1 MTSSKNTTYD
11 FGTLALHGGQSPDP
25 TTGSRAVPIYQTT
38 SYVFH
43 DTEHAERLFSLDEP
57 GNIYSRIGNPT
68 VDVFEKRMALLEEG
82 VGAVA
87 TSSGMAAITLS
98 ILNLASAG
106 DEIIAGTNL
115 YGGTFNLFAVTL
127 PRYGINVTFVD
138 PTNPDN
144 FKKAITNKTKAVYG
158 EIIGN
163 PGLQVLDVE
172 AVAAIAHDAGVPLI
186 VDNTFAT
193 PHVCKPIQL
202 GADIVVHSATKWIG
216 GHGTSIGG
224 VIVDGGRFNWN
235 TNKYPE
241 FTEPDI
247 SYNGIR
253 YAIDFGTLA
262 FITKVRVQLLRD
274 FGASLSPQNAFQL
287 LQGLE
292 TLHVRVERHNEN
304 AAEIARHLE
313 NHPAIEWVS
322 YPGLESHPTHE
333 LAKDIFKH
341 GYGSI
346 IVFGIKGGKEAGKAL
361 INNVSLWSH
370 VANVGDAKSL
380 IIHPTSTTHQQLTKE
395 QLKETGVS
403 EELVRLSVGIEALD
417 DIQNDLD
424 QALTKATGIGTPEDN
439 VIVINDE
446 GIIRWALNAASE
458 RVIQEGQEINRQK
471 TLAIVGLSG
480 KEARPSY
487 RLARKMQRLGYKII
501 PVNPRETEILGEKA
515 YPDLNSIPIP
525 IDIVQVFR
533 SPEAAIGVAKEAVKV
548 KPKLFWLQEGVVSP
562 EAAEIVREAGIQVVH
577 NRCTYKEAQ
586 RLRGTI
592 STYACEL

>member
-138 PTNPDN
+138 PTNPDH

-322 YPGLESHPTHE
+322 YPGLESHPTHG
-333 LAKDIFKH
+333 LAKDIFEH

-395 QLKETGVS
+395 QLKEMGVS

-487 RLARKMQRLGYKII
+487 RLALKMQRLGYKII

-562 EAAEIVREAGIQVVH
+562 EAAEIVREAGIQVVQ